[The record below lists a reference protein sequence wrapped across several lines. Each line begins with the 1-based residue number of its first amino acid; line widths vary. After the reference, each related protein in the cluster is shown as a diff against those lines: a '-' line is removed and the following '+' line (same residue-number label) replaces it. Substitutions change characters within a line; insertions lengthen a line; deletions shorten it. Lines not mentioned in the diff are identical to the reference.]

1 MPAGLLKQD
10 SQNFSPLSP
19 SKPLNDLPP
28 AHMYIFTRLKRSF
41 YLLAFH
47 GLEKTPKSVATERH
61 LASEDKSVSNG
72 MQNGALSWLKKNGS
86 DNGDHVPFCLT
97 VLSLRR
103 GQFLCRSS
111 RYI

>member
-28 AHMYIFTRLKRSF
+28 AHMYIFTPLKRSF

-47 GLEKTPKSVATERH
+47 GLKKTQ
-61 LASEDKSVSNG
+61 VSSHRK
-72 MQNGALSWLKKNGS
+72 A
-86 DNGDHVPFCLT
+86 
-97 VLSLRR
+97 LSLR
-103 GQFLCRSS
+103 GQERL
-111 RYI
+111 